1 MVFQPKSNRNVHERN
16 RRVTSVT
23 TAEVILLLGLIILNG
38 FLAMARS
45 ALVNVRKARLRQ
57 LVEEGIGPARTA
69 ERLAE
74 DASRLLATTQLG
86 MMLTSFFAGGVVAV
100 VSAPPLAAALEP
112 WLGKASFPV
121 AFGVVVFVA
130 AVVMLILGELVP
142 ETIALQ
148 HTERLALWL
157 ARPLSVISIIA
168 MPIVRFMVWLSNAI
182 SRLFGAEQAGDMPF
196 VTEEEIKTLVDAG
209 EEEGVIQEE
218 EKAMIYSIFELG
230 DTLAREVMIPRI
242 DVVAL
247 DVTSPMTEAL
257 DIIMEAGLSRIPV
270 YAETIDNVEGV
281 LYAKDLLPYLREGRT
296 DIVLGSI
303 LREAYF
309 IPETKKASD
318 LLPDLQARRVHMAI
332 VVDEYGGM
340 AGLVT
345 IEDLLEEI
353 VGEIQDEY
361 DAEEPFVEFVSDNEY
376 VFDAR
381 VDLDDLNRLMDVA
394 LPTDDS
400 DTLGGFI
407 YTELGKVPVVGD
419 RVTFQDL
426 AFTVESVA
434 GRRIKKVRIEKSP
447 VLLVYDQDKEEH
459 SLSLSN
465 GGTNDSDRRRWKP

>member
-1 MVFQPKSNRNVHERN
+1 MS
-16 RRVTSVT
+16 TG
-23 TAEVILLLGLIILNG
+23 EVLLLLGLMILNG

-57 LVEEGIGPARTA
+57 LIDEGVGSARTA

-74 DASRLLATTQLG
+74 DARRLLATTQLG
-86 MMLTSFFAGGVVAV
+86 MMLTSFFAAAVVAV
-100 VSAPPLAAALEP
+100 VSAPPLADALQP
-112 WLGKASFPV
+112 WLGGASYPV
-121 AFGVVVFVA
+121 AFVVVVFVMA
-130 AVVMLILGELVP
+130 IAMLIFAELVP

-148 HTERLALWL
+148 HSERLALLL
-157 ARPLSVISIIA
+157 ARPLAVISTIA
-168 MPIVRFMVWLSNAI
+168 MPLVHFMVWLSNVV
-182 SRLFGAEQAGDMPF
+182 SRLFGAERLGEMF
-196 VTEEEIKTLVDAG
+196 MVTEEEIKTLVDAG

-218 EKAMIYSIFELG
+218 EKEMIYSIFELE
-230 DTLAREVMIPRI
+230 DTLAREVMVPRI

-247 DVTSPMTEAL
+247 DVTTPMLEAL
-257 DIIMEAGLSRIPV
+257 DIIMEAGHSRIPV
-270 YAETIDNVEGV
+270 YRETIDNIQGL
-281 LYAKDLLPYLREGRT
+281 LYAKDMLPYLRQGRS
-296 DIVLGSI
+296 DVPLKNI

-309 IPETKKASD
+309 VPETKKASD
-318 LLPDLQARRVHMAI
+318 LLADLQQRRVHMAV

-361 DAEEPFVEFVSDNEY
+361 DAEEPFVQFVSDNEY
-376 VFDAR
+376 IFDAR

-419 RVTFQDL
+419 HVVYDEMY
-426 AFTVESVA
+426 FTVESVT
-434 GRRIKKVRIEKSP
+434 GRRIKKVRVER
-447 VLLVYDQDKEEH
+447 
-459 SLSLSN
+459 SLSIPQDGEEGEEN
-465 GGTNDSDRRRWKP
+465 GSRPQRNGRRSGNGNGRGDKSHGG

>member
-1 MVFQPKSNRNVHERN
+1 M
-16 RRVTSVT
+16 T
-23 TAEVILLLGLIILNG
+23 TAEIVLLLVLMSINAL
-38 FLAMARS
+38 LAMARS

-57 LVEEGIGPARTA
+57 LVEEGAGSARTA

-100 VSAPPLAAALEP
+100 VSAPPLADALQP
-112 WLGKASFPV
+112 WLGEASYPV
-121 AFGVVVFVA
+121 AFVLVVLLA
-130 AVVMLILGELVP
+130 AIIMLIFGELVP
-142 ETIALQ
+142 ETIAVQ
-148 HTERLALWL
+148 YSERLALWL
-157 ARPLSVISIIA
+157 APPLAVISVVA
-168 MPIVRFMVWLSNAI
+168 MPVVHLMVWLSNVI
-182 SRLFGAEQAGDMPF
+182 SRLFGAEPRGDMPF

-218 EKAMIYSIFELG
+218 EKEMIYSIFELG
-230 DTLAREVMIPRI
+230 DTLVREVMVPRI

-247 DVTSPMTEAL
+247 DVRTPMLEAL
-257 DIIMEAGLSRIPV
+257 DTIMKAGHSRIPV
-270 YAETIDNVEGV
+270 YEETIDNVQGV

-296 DIVLGSI
+296 DVPLNSI
-303 LREAYF
+303 LRQAYF

-318 LLPDLQARRVHMAI
+318 LLPDLQQRRVHMAV
-332 VVDEYGGM
+332 VVDEYGGV

-361 DAEEPFVEFVSDNEY
+361 DTEEPFVEFISENEY

-381 VDLDDLNRLMDVA
+381 VDLDDLNRLMDVT

-407 YTELGKVPVVGD
+407 YTELGKVPAVGD
-419 RVTFQDL
+419 QVVFDDMG
-426 AFTVESVA
+426 FTVESVA
-434 GRRIKKVRIEKSP
+434 GRRIKKVRVERHSP
-447 VLLVYDQDKEEH
+447 PVVEDLEDE
-459 SLSLSN
+459 N
-465 GGTNDSDRRRWKP
+465 GSFFWRNGNGNGKGH

>member
-1 MVFQPKSNRNVHERN
+1 
-16 RRVTSVT
+16 VT
-23 TAEVILLLGLIILNG
+23 TLEVILLLGLMILNG

-57 LVEEGIGPARTA
+57 LIEEGVGSARTA

-86 MMLTSFFAGGVVAV
+86 MMLTSFFGGAVVAV
-100 VSAPPLAAALEP
+100 VSAPPLADVMP
-112 WLGKASFPV
+112 SWLGAAGYPI
-121 AFGVVVFVA
+121 AFVIVVFA
-130 AVVMLILGELVP
+130 AAMAMLIFAELVP

-148 HTERLALWL
+148 YSERLALWL
-157 ARPLSVISIIA
+157 ARPLALIAVLA
-168 MPIVRFMVWLSNAI
+168 MPVVHLLVWVSNAI
-182 SRLFGAEQAGDMPF
+182 SRLFGAPPQRGISI

-218 EKAMIYSIFELG
+218 EKEMIYSIFELG
-230 DTLAREVMIPRI
+230 DTLAREVMVPRI

-247 DVTSPMTEAL
+247 EVSTPMLEAL
-257 DIIMEAGLSRIPV
+257 DTIMEAGHSRIPV
-270 YAETIDNVEGV
+270 YRETIDYVEGV
-281 LYAKDLLPYLREGRT
+281 LYAKDLLPYLRQGRT
-296 DIVLGSI
+296 DIPLKKI

-309 IPETKKASD
+309 IPETKRASD
-318 LLPDLQARRVHMAI
+318 LLPDLQQRRVHMAV

-361 DAEEPFVEFVSDNEY
+361 DTEEPFVEFVSETEY

-381 VDLDDLNRLMDVA
+381 VDLDDLNRLMDIG

-407 YTELGKVPVVGD
+407 YTELGKVPVIGD
-419 RVTFQDL
+419 RVAFEDIN
-426 AFTVESVA
+426 FTVESVA
-434 GRRIKKVRIEKSP
+434 GRRIKKVRVKKYVPTPIQNEEGNG
-447 VLLVYDQDKEEH
+447 LLSRE
-459 SLSLSN
+459 N
-465 GGTNDSDRRRWKP
+465 GNDNAKRRETS